1 MKTIFIGVTLFLTI
15 VITIVLIIDDMN
27 SFRYVFAGFNYNIL
41 FVPVVG
47 IILAMMFAAIPD
59 NNNNNKENK

>member
-1 MKTIFIGVTLFLTI
+1 MKTIFIGATLFLTI

-27 SFRYVFAGFNYNIL
+27 SFSYIFVGFNYKIL
-41 FVPVVG
+41 IVPVVG